1 MSAARVP
8 ASEPV
13 SFRRPDGLTLAHFWV
28 AFGLF
33 GVGALLGLY
42 QLLERNGYLPTS
54 AETYYQSM
62 TLHGVVMAFVL
73 TTFFVVGF
81 GFFVSS
87 TSLGRPLKWPGLA
100 WAGFFTMLL
109 GTLIAA
115 VSIAAGGATILYT
128 FYPPMIA
135 HAAFYIGAALL
146 IVGSIAWIVIT
157 IAMTLD
163 WKRENPGRAVPLPQF
178 GMTANAILWAWTMVG
193 VVVEVVFQLLP
204 ASLGMTQTVDVG
216 LARTLFSW
224 TLHPIV
230 YFWLIPA
237 YVALYTIVPKAA
249 GGYLF
254 SDEMGRVVFVMLL
267 VFSLPI
273 GLHHAFLDPEQAAG
287 WKLMHSF
294 GTFLVALPTLLT
306 GFTISAS
313 LESAGRLR
321 GGKGLFGW
329 IRALPWGDPMALAG
343 ILGLFIL
350 LPGGFG
356 GLINASYAMD
366 AMVHNTM
373 WITAHFHL
381 IFGGTVVLI
390 YFGSAY
396 ALWPRLTGRRLASR
410 KMATTQ
416 IWLWFIGILVLTVP
430 WHYVGLLWMPRRTAY
445 SPYDP
450 QIVARWKPYTPI
462 MIVGGALM
470 VISAILLLINL
481 IAAHRSREREADRSM
496 AYADTLEPV
505 VAVPKLLNGFAVW
518 NWLLVVLMAIS
529 WAYPIGQFFFMEV
542 HKALIWGPK

>member
-1 MSAARVP
+1 MSAV
-8 ASEPV
+8 ASPTTGV
-13 SFRRPDGLTLAHFWV
+13 RRPDGLTLAHFWV

-33 GVGALLGLY
+33 GVAALLGLY
-42 QLLERNGYLPTS
+42 QLLERNGVLPAS
-54 AETYYQSM
+54 AETYYRSM

-73 TTFFVVGF
+73 TTFFIVGF

-87 TSLGRPLKWPGLA
+87 SSLQRPLKWPGLA
-100 WAGFFTMLL
+100 WLGFALML
-109 GTLIAA
+109 GGSVIAA
-115 VSIAAGGATILYT
+115 LSIASGSATILYT

-135 HAAFYIGAALL
+135 HWSFYVGAALL
-146 IVGSIAWIVIT
+146 IVGSIPWIVIT

-163 WKRENPGRAVPLPQF
+163 WKRENPGRPVPLPQF
-178 GMTANAILWAWTMVG
+178 GMTANAILWSWTMVG
-193 VVVEVVFQLLP
+193 VVVEVLFQLLP
-204 ASLGMTQTVDVG
+204 ASLGLAQTVDVG
-216 LARTLFSW
+216 LARALFSW

-254 SDEMGRVVFVMLL
+254 SDEMGRIVFVMLL
-267 VFSLPI
+267 IFSLPI
-273 GLHHAFLDPEQAAG
+273 GLHHVFVDPEQAAG
-287 WKLMHSF
+287 WKLMHAF

-306 GFTISAS
+306 GFTVAAS
-313 LESAGRLR
+313 LETAGRIR
-321 GGKGLFGW
+321 GGRGLFGW
-329 IRALPWGDPMALAG
+329 IRTLPWSEPVALGG

-381 IFGGTVVLI
+381 IFGGSVVLV
-390 YFGSAY
+390 YMASAY
-396 ALWPRLTGRRLASR
+396 ALWPKITGRRLHSR
-410 KMATTQ
+410 GLAAAQ
-416 IWLWFIGILVLTVP
+416 LWMWFVGILVLTIP

-445 SPYDP
+445 NPYDP
-450 QIVARWKPYTPI
+450 QIVARWSSYTAP
-462 MIVGGALM
+462 MIAGGVLM
-470 VISAILLLINL
+470 VLSAVLLLVNL
-481 IAAHRSREREADRSM
+481 LLTHGNREAEADRSIS
-496 AYADTLEPV
+496 YAETPEPV
-505 VAVPKLLNGFAVW
+505 LAVPGLLNGFAVW

-542 HKALIWGPK
+542 HKALVWGTR

>member
-1 MSAARVP
+1 MSTAAPQP
-8 ASEPV
+8 AR
-13 SFRRPDGLTLAHFWV
+13 FARPDGLTLAHFWV

-33 GVGALLGLY
+33 GVAALLGLY
-42 QLLERNGYLPTS
+42 QLLERNGILPAS

-73 TTFFVVGF
+73 TTFFIVGF

-100 WAGFFTMLL
+100 WAGFLTMLA

-115 VSIAAGGATILYT
+115 LSIAAGGATILYT

-157 IAMTLD
+157 ISMTLD

-273 GLHHAFLDPEQAAG
+273 GLHHVFVDPEQAAG

-306 GFTISAS
+306 GFTIAAS
-313 LESAGRLR
+313 LETAGRLR

-329 IRALPWGDPMALAG
+329 IRALPWGEPAALGG

-366 AMVHNTM
+366 TMVHNTM

-390 YFGSAY
+390 YFACAY

-410 KMATTQ
+410 KMAAAQ

-445 SPYDP
+445 LPYDP
-450 QIVARWKPYTPI
+450 QIVARWQPYTPI
-462 MIVGGALM
+462 MIVGGTLM
-470 VISAILLLINL
+470 VISAMLLLVNL
-481 IAAHRSREREADRSM
+481 ASAHRSRELEADRSM

-505 VAVPKLLNGFAVW
+505 VAVPKLLNGFTVW

-542 HKALIWGPK
+542 HKAMIWGPK